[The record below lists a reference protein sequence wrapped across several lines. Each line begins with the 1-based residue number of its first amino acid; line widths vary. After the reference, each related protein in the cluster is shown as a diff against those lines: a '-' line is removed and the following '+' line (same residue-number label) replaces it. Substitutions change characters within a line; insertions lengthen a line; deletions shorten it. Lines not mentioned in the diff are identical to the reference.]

1 MVLALENVENK
12 KEMVRCQRRAVL
24 PCKVVWGAPS
34 IHQKW
39 WVNTQTKPHCCK
51 EKHQQAL
58 YVVLSWN
65 PKQCDFLSKKMHN
78 FCIDEI
84 NNNQI
89 DAKSR
94 QMAFPSARCHCSWEF
109 FGNPW
114 SNKSDAN
121 AEDSDCTVRMLLFFS
136 IRSVV
141 SNTHQTIG
149 QLCNLH
155 LIHKMISKL
164 KLPYQLSAISVAVQ
178 NLLLYVLWVMSF

>member
-65 PKQCDFLSKKMHN
+65 PKQCDFLSKKN
-78 FCIDEI
+78 
-84 NNNQI
+84 
-89 DAKSR
+89 
-94 QMAFPSARCHCSWEF
+94 
-109 FGNPW
+109 
-114 SNKSDAN
+114 
-121 AEDSDCTVRMLLFFS
+121 CTLFALGE
-136 IRSVV
+136 V
-141 SNTHQTIG
+141 SNTHYTIG
-149 QLCNLH
+149 QSTSHSKN
-155 LIHKMISKL
+155 ISKL
-164 KLPYQLSAISVAVQ
+164 KLPAQLSAISVAVQ
-178 NLLLYVLWVMSF
+178 SLNVSTTPIMAMGCRQYLPLSVVQLNGKHCRKPHCCNGVVDTLRL

>member
-65 PKQCDFLSKKMHN
+65 PKQCDFLSKKMHT
-78 FCIDEI
+78 FCI
-84 NNNQI
+84 
-89 DAKSR
+89 R
-94 QMAFPSARCHCSWEF
+94 
-109 FGNPW
+109 
-114 SNKSDAN
+114 
-121 AEDSDCTVRMLLFFS
+121 
-136 IRSVV
+136 RSVV
-141 SNTHQTIG
+141 SNTH
-149 QLCNLH
+149 
-155 LIHKMISKL
+155 ISKL
-164 KLPYQLSAISVAVQ
+164 KLPAQLSNFSCSTKSASIGKNNNTCTVQ
-178 NLLLYVLWVMSF
+178 AESSKFASLSFDQVFLQDLRQVYQNRSECHLTVFCINPIVVYYGNQSFIKGGKHHY